1 MYENTDIGVMNPI
14 TKTLDALLLISGLK
28 RTKTQRMDLTGLN
41 GLFINRLSYVNSAG
55 EQLFIYSQEKQEI
68 AKNA

>member
-1 MYENTDIGVMNPI
+1 MNPI